1 MNLAFVLLKNLL
13 LTVLIEGALVLI
25 FIRSRE
31 TLYHSVLV
39 NMLTNPLVNIALI
52 LFANFAPP
60 EAVPYYYVATAF
72 LEIAAV
78 LSEGILYFKMRDF
91 GIKKAFFASFM
102 LNAASYSFGLL
113 IQQAK

>member
-1 MNLAFVLLKNLL
+1 MSLVPILLKNLL

-25 FIRSRE
+25 FVRKKE

-39 NMLTNPLVNIALI
+39 NMLTNPLVNLVLI
-52 LFANFAPP
+52 SWGSF
-60 EAVPYYYVATAF
+60 VPLPIVPFYYIVTAI

-78 LSEGILYFKMRDF
+78 ITEWLLYYKMGDF
-91 GIKKAFFASFM
+91 GIKKAFFASFL

-113 IQQAK
+113 IG

>member
-1 MNLAFVLLKNLL
+1 MNVVFVLLRNLL
-13 LTVLIEGALVLI
+13 LTVLIEGVLVLV
-25 FIRSRE
+25 FVKKRE

-39 NMLTNPLVNIALI
+39 NMLTNPLVN
-52 LFANFAPP
+52 LFLVFWGSFISFP
-60 EAVPYYYVATAF
+60 AVPYYYLATAF

-78 LSEGILYFKMRDF
+78 ITEWILYYKMGDF

-113 IQQAK
+113 IQ

>member
-1 MNLAFVLLKNLL
+1 MSLVPILLKNLL

-25 FIRSRE
+25 FIRKKE

-39 NMLTNPLVNIALI
+39 NMLTNPLVNLLLI
-52 LFANFAPP
+52 FWANFAPFP
-60 EAVPYYYVATAF
+60 EVPGFYIATAF

-78 LSEGILYFKMRDF
+78 ATEWILYYKMGDF
-91 GIKKAFFASFM
+91 GIKKAFFASLI

-113 IQQAK
+113 IG